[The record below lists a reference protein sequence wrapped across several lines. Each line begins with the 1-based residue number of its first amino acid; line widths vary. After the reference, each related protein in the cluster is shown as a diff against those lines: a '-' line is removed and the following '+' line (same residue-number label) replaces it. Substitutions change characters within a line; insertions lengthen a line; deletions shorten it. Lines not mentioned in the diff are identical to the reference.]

1 MVSTRKTRKQKRTLD
16 VRSPKE
22 IEKLTSLLKQ
32 SPFTMILIY
41 ADWCPHCHDY
51 LPIWDQFANLPGR
64 NANMAKVHYDMQEKI
79 PAIANAKINGYPSV
93 IKVRPD
99 GTIEEYK
106 DESGI
111 TTNAVPNMRDKQEMM
126 NNLMIKPISST
137 NLFGKHVANKLAN
150 TSKQLRRN
158 KNADYAKEAAEEA
171 MEAAAEATAAAKKL
185 KHTLEK
191 EKEEKKKK
199 EEEAV
204 EPVEEEEKEKEEEK
218 ERNERTDL
226 PIVSA
231 DNILNTQIKLA
242 KQKGGMYKQS
252 ALLFSGGN
260 GELLK
265 DLRRLARYK
274 NDDLL

>member
-1 MVSTRKTRKQKRTLD
+1 MV
-16 VRSPKE
+16 
-22 IEKLTSLLKQ
+22 
-32 SPFTMILIY
+32 LIY

-64 NANMAKVHYDMQEKI
+64 TTNMAKVHYDMQEKI

-111 TTNAVPNMRDKQEMM
+111 TTNAVPNMRDKEEMM
-126 NNLMIKPISST
+126 KNLMIKPVSST

-158 KNADYAKEAAEEA
+158 KNANYAKQAAKEAINAAE
-171 MEAAAEATAAAKKL
+171 EATAAAEKL
-185 KHTLEK
+185 KNTIEHEK
-191 EKEEKKKK
+191 NEEKKEIEEEKAVEEDMK
-199 EEEAV
+199 EEE
-204 EPVEEEEKEKEEEK
+204 EPKLEN
-218 ERNERTDL
+218 RSDL
-226 PIVSA
+226 PILSA
-231 DNILNTQIKLA
+231 DNIIETRVKLA
-242 KQKGGMYKQS
+242 KQKGGMHQQS
-252 ALLFSGGN
+252 SLFFTGGN

-274 NDDLL
+274 NDELV

>member
-64 NANMAKVHYDMQEKI
+64 NANTAKVHYDMQEKI

>member
-1 MVSTRKTRKQKRTLD
+1 MVASRKTRKQKRTLD
-16 VRSPKE
+16 VRSSKE

-32 SPFTMILIY
+32 SPCTMILIY

-93 IKVRPD
+93 IKVRPG
-99 GTIEEYK
+99 GTIEEYQ
-106 DESGI
+106 DESGT
-111 TTNAVPNMRDKQEMM
+111 TTNAVPNMRDKEEMM
-126 NNLMIKPISST
+126 KNLMIKPVSST
-137 NLFGKHVANKLAN
+137 NLFGKKVANKLAN

-191 EKEEKKKK
+191 EKEE
-199 EEEAV
+199 EV
-204 EPVEEEEKEKEEEK
+204 IEPVEEEEKEKKKEEK
-218 ERNERTDL
+218 ERNEPTDL
-226 PIVSA
+226 PIISA
-231 DNILNTQIKLA
+231 DDVLNTQIKLA

-260 GELLK
+260 GQLLK
-265 DLRRLARYK
+265 DLQRLARYK